1 MGVAPIKFAMRQETC
16 RTKKTCGEVMVM
28 RWQVWCGI
36 AIIGA
41 WAVALM
47 AQQAKAPVP
56 TKEPKGWRDWT
67 HITTGVIYS
76 DKHPLFKDFGGVH
89 HIYANKIATQAYKRG
104 ANKFPDGSVI
114 VFVLY
119 EAKDENGMFVAGGK
133 KVVAIMIKDSKR
145 YGKTGGWGWQAWDAT
160 GKALVTDPTNQC
172 VGCHLK
178 VLGRDL
184 VFSRW
189 TP

>member
-1 MGVAPIKFAMRQETC
+1 
-16 RTKKTCGEVMVM
+16 M

-89 HIYANKIATQAYKRG
+89 HIYADKIATQAYKRG

-178 VLGRDL
+178 VLGCDL

>member
-1 MGVAPIKFAMRQETC
+1 
-16 RTKKTCGEVMVM
+16 M
-28 RWQVWCGI
+28 RWQVWCSM
-36 AIIGA
+36 ALVGA

-119 EAKDENGMFVAGGK
+119 EAKDESGMFVAGNK
-133 KVVAIMIKDSKR
+133 KVVAVMIKDSKR
-145 YGKTGGWGWQAWDAT
+145 YAKTGGWGWQAWDAT

-178 VLGRDL
+178 VRDRDL

>member
-1 MGVAPIKFAMRQETC
+1 
-16 RTKKTCGEVMVM
+16 M

-76 DKHPLFKDFGGVH
+76 DKHPPFKDFGGVH

>member
-1 MGVAPIKFAMRQETC
+1 
-16 RTKKTCGEVMVM
+16 M

>member
-1 MGVAPIKFAMRQETC
+1 
-16 RTKKTCGEVMVM
+16 M
-28 RWQVWCGI
+28 RWLVWCGI

>member
-1 MGVAPIKFAMRQETC
+1 M
-16 RTKKTCGEVMVM
+16 
-28 RWQVWCGI
+28 
-36 AIIGA
+36 
-41 WAVALM
+41 
-47 AQQAKAPVP
+47 P
-56 TKEPKGWRDWT
+56 TSEPKGWRDWT

-89 HIYANKIATQAYKRG
+89 HIYANRVAAQAYKRG
-104 ANKFPDGSVI
+104 TKKFPDGSVI

-119 EAKDENGMFVAGGK
+119 EAKDENGMFVAGK
-133 KVVAIMIKDSKR
+133 RKVVAVMVKDSKR
-145 YGKTGGWGWQAWDAT
+145 YAKTGGWGWQAWDAT

-178 VLGRDL
+178 VKERDL
-184 VFSRW
+184 VFSQW

>member
-1 MGVAPIKFAMRQETC
+1 MMVRGMKALALALGVC
-16 RTKKTCGEVMVM
+16 WVGV
-28 RWQVWCGI
+28 
-36 AIIGA
+36 
-41 WAVALM
+41 LL

-89 HIYANKIATQAYKRG
+89 HIYANKVAAQAYKRG
-104 ANKFPDGSVI
+104 AKKFPDGSII

-119 EAKDENGMFVAGGK
+119 EAKDENGMFVAGNR
-133 KVVAIMIKDSKR
+133 KVVAIMVKDSKR
-145 YGKTGGWGWQAWDAT
+145 YAKTGGWGWQAWDAT

-178 VLGRDL
+178 VKDNDL

>member
-1 MGVAPIKFAMRQETC
+1 
-16 RTKKTCGEVMVM
+16 M

-133 KVVAIMIKDSKR
+133 EVVAIMIKDSKR